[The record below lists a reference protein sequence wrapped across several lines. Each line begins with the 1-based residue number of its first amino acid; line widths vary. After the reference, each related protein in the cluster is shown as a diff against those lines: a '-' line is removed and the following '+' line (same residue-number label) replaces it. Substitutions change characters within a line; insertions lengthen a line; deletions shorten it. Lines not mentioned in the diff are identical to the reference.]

1 MRHIVNPRHPRGQM
15 KRGAQG
21 SSNTAGLKGG
31 GNAASNALKG
41 SKQKKIVTRSS
52 RTEFS
57 PLYIVIDK
65 YRFLFATY
73 SQDRQNICVK
83 KQMLDH
89 TVQKCSNCYSDPNLF
104 WEDLLDEANVLLG
117 SPSFIRYCKNVLK
130 LDPQA
135 VAENIVADGYL
146 AVNLVMKKGLKSYD
160 QYARRYT
167 VPLSTYLHHHI
178 DDQCKADDDISVD
191 AVNHG
196 Q

>member
-21 SSNTAGLKGG
+21 SSNTAGLKSG

-41 SKQKKIVTRSS
+41 SKQKKIVTQSS
-52 RTEFS
+52 RSDES

-65 YRFLFATY
+65 YRFFFAAY
-73 SQDRQNICVK
+73 SQDRQNIGVK
-83 KQMLDH
+83 KQMLDY
-89 TVQKCSNCYSDPNLF
+89 TVQHCPGSYSNPTLF

-117 SPSFIRYCKNVLK
+117 SPSFIKYCKEVLK

-135 VAENIVADGYL
+135 VAENVVADGYL